1 MWVFGW
7 DDLGVVDGGS
17 GDGVRT
23 WDFFVSYTSVDER
36 WAEWVAWQL
45 EDAGYRVLI
54 QAWDFVPGS
63 DWYLGMQQ
71 GVTHAQKMIALL
83 SPGYLKSVYGGQ
95 EWRAVLAADP
105 IGFTRKLL
113 PVRIEECDRP
123 GLLRTVVG
131 FDLFDLEPEAA
142 RAHLLQKVSHS
153 LSGRA
158 KPATAPKFPVPARS
172 APPVDE
178 PAFPPAPEPLPSPA
192 PFGAPR
198 ATLTG
203 HTDRVWWVVFSPDGT
218 LLATASF
225 DRTARLWDVAT
236 GHQRATL
243 TAHTGPVRW
252 VAFSP
257 DGTLLATA
265 S

>member
-1 MWVFGW
+1 M
-7 DDLGVVDGGS
+7 VDGGS
-17 GDGVRT
+17 GDGART
-23 WDFFVSYTSVDER
+23 WDFFVSYTSADRR

-83 SPGYLKSVYGGQ
+83 SPGYLESVFGGQ

-105 IGFTRKLL
+105 IGFTHRLL

-131 FDLFDLEPEAA
+131 FDLFGLEPEAT
-142 RAHLLQKVSHS
+142 RAHLLEQVGHS

-158 KPATAPKFPVPARS
+158 KPATAPEFPAPVRL
-172 APPVDE
+172 APPVGE
-178 PAFPPAPEPLPSPA
+178 PEFPPAHNPRSSRLPI
-192 PFGAPR
+192 GAAL

-203 HTDRVWWVVFSPDGT
+203 HTGRVW
-218 LLATASF
+218 
-225 DRTARLWDVAT
+225 
-236 GHQRATL
+236 
-243 TAHTGPVRW
+243 W

-257 DGTLLATA
+257 DGALLATA
-265 S
+265 SADGTVRLWEV